1 MRLLQRYILFELLR
15 VFTLM
20 ITVLTVLLVF
30 VGAFQQASN
39 QGLGA
44 LLVFKILPFIVPSM
58 LPFTI
63 PATLLL
69 TVCVVYGRIAGDQ
82 EITAAKA
89 AGINVLSLLWPS
101 FILGGFLSLG
111 SLLLSDQI
119 IPWAEKNIEKT
130 IASELETIFLEKL
143 RSQNQIH
150 DPASGISITV
160 MGVRDKT
167 LLVPTFRYSP
177 PNKQPVHLQAEEAT
191 LEFDLSNQQVILH
204 ILKGHIDFPGKP
216 RFYVEKDDFPFPLPS
231 QTSMAKPRHMSVRSI
246 KTELVD
252 MRAEKEEF
260 EFQRDIEVAM
270 VLALGD
276 FERFS
281 SPEINS
287 NLPHNQEEDKRKNKL
302 KTALSS
308 RFALSCSCFFFVLV
322 GCPFS
327 IAQARRQFLTSFFL
341 VFMPILL
348 FYYPIVLLM
357 MNLSKLGK
365 IEPGWSL
372 WAGNIGLLCVAIH
385 MLRKVLRN

>member
-20 ITVLTVLLVF
+20 ISVLTILLVF
-30 VGAFQQASN
+30 VGALQQASN

-44 LLVFKILPFIVPSM
+44 ILVLKIIPYIVPSM

-69 TVCVVYGRIAGDQ
+69 TVCVVYGRISGDQ

-111 SLLLSDQI
+111 SLVLSDQI
-119 IPWAEKNIEKT
+119 IPWAEKNIEAT
-130 IASELETIFLEKL
+130 IARELETIFLEKL

-150 DPASGISITV
+150 DQVSGISITV

-177 PNKQPVHLQAEEAT
+177 PNKKPVHLQAEEAT
-191 LEFDLSNQQVILH
+191 LEFDLANQQVILH
-204 ILKGHIDFPGKP
+204 ILNGYIDFPGKP
-216 RFYVEKDDFPFPLPS
+216 RFYVKKDEFPFPLPS
-231 QTSMAKPRHMSVRSI
+231 QTSTAKPRHMSVRAIRS
-246 KTELVD
+246 ELGD
-252 MRAEKEEF
+252 LQNKREEF
-260 EFQRDIEVAM
+260 NFHRDIEVAM

-276 FERFS
+276 FERFN
-281 SPEINS
+281 SPEIIAD
-287 NLPHNQEEDKRKNKL
+287 LPQTQHEEKRQNKL
-302 KTALSS
+302 ETALAS

-341 VFMPILL
+341 VFTPILL
-348 FYYPIVLLM
+348 FYYPIVLLAI
-357 MNLSKLGK
+357 NLSKLGK
-365 IEPGWSL
+365 IEPDWSL
-372 WAGNIGLLCVAIH
+372 WGGNIGLFFVAIYL
-385 MLRKVLRN
+385 LRKVLRN

>member
-30 VGAFQQASN
+30 VGAFQQATS

-44 LLVFKILPFIVPSM
+44 ILVLKILPFIVPSM

-69 TVCVVYGRIAGDQ
+69 TVCVVYGRISGDQ

-119 IPWAEKNIEKT
+119 IPWAEKNIENT
-130 IASELETIFLEKL
+130 IACELESIFLEKL

-150 DPASGISITV
+150 DPTSGISITV

-177 PNKQPVHLQAEEAT
+177 ANKQPVHLQAEEAT
-191 LEFDLSNQQVILH
+191 LEFDLEHQQVILH
-204 ILKGHIDFPGKP
+204 IRKGHIDFPGKP

-231 QTSMAKPRHMSVRSI
+231 QSAMAKPRHMTVQSI
-246 KTELVD
+246 KTELGD
-252 MRAEKEEF
+252 LQLERDELEF
-260 EFQRDIEVAM
+260 HRDIEVAM
-270 VLALGD
+270 LLALGD
-276 FERFS
+276 FERFN
-281 SPEINS
+281 SPEINTD
-287 NLPHNQEEDKRKNKL
+287 LPQNHVKEKRQNKL
-302 KTALSS
+302 KTALAS

-327 IAQARRQFLTSFFL
+327 IAQARRQFLTSFFM

-348 FYYPIVLLM
+348 FYYPIVLLT
-357 MNLSKLGK
+357 MNLAKLGK
-365 IEPGWSL
+365 VEPSWSL
-372 WAGNIGLLCVAIH
+372 WAGNVGLFLIAIH
-385 MLRKVLRN
+385 LLRKVLRN

>member
-15 VFTLM
+15 VFTL
-20 ITVLTVLLVF
+20 IIAVLTVLLVF
-30 VGAFQQASN
+30 VGAFQQATS
-39 QGLGA
+39 QGLGVI
-44 LLVFKILPFIVPSM
+44 LVLKILPFIVPSM

-89 AGINVLSLLWPS
+89 AGINVLSLLYPS

-111 SLLLSDQI
+111 SLILSDQI
-119 IPWAEKNIEKT
+119 IPWAEKNIENT
-130 IASELETIFLEKL
+130 IARELETIFLEKL

-191 LEFDLSNQQVILH
+191 LEFDLTNQQVILH
-204 ILKGHIDFPGKP
+204 ISKGHIDFPGKP

-231 QTSMAKPRHMSVRSI
+231 QTTMTKARHMSVKAI
-246 KTELVD
+246 KSELLD
-252 MRAEKEEF
+252 LSEKNIEF

-270 VLALGD
+270 LLALGD
-276 FERFS
+276 FERFQ
-281 SPEINS
+281 SPEVN
-287 NLPHNQEEDKRKNKL
+287 NDLPEGRLQEDRQNKL

-327 IAQARRQFLTSFFL
+327 IAQARRQFLTSFIL
-341 VFMPILL
+341 VFLPILL
-348 FYYPIVLLM
+348 FYYPIVLLAI
-357 MNLSKLGK
+357 NLSKLGK
-365 IEPGWSL
+365 IEPTWSL
-372 WAGNIGLLCVAIH
+372 WAGNTGLLIIAIH

>member
-30 VGAFQQASN
+30 VGAFQQATS

-44 LLVFKILPFIVPSM
+44 LLVLKILPFIVPSM

-69 TVCVVYGRIAGDQ
+69 TVCVVYGRISGDQ

-101 FILGGFLSLG
+101 FILGGFLSLS

-119 IPWAEKNIEKT
+119 IPWAEKNIET
-130 IASELETIFLEKL
+130 TVATELESIFLEKL

-150 DPASGISITV
+150 DPNSGISITV

-177 PNKQPVHLQAEEAT
+177 PGKKPVHLQAEEAT
-191 LEFDLSNQQVILH
+191 LEFDLTHQQVILH
-204 ILKGHIDFPGKP
+204 LSKGHIDFPGKP
-216 RFYVEKDDFPFPLPS
+216 RFYVEKDVFPFPLPS
-231 QTSMAKPRHMSVRSI
+231 QTATAKPRHMSVRSI
-246 KTELVD
+246 KSELGD
-252 MRAEKEEF
+252 IQDKKNDF
-260 EFQRDIEVAM
+260 EFQRDIEVGM
-270 VLALGD
+270 LLALGE
-276 FERFS
+276 FERFQ
-281 SPEINS
+281 SPEVNAD
-287 NLPHNQEEDKRKNKL
+287 LPKNQMEEKRKNKL

-357 MNLSKLGK
+357 INLSKLGK

-372 WAGNIGLLCVAIH
+372 WIGNIGLLIVAIH

>member
-1 MRLLQRYILFELLR
+1 MRLLQRYVLFELLR

-30 VGAFQQASN
+30 VGAFQQATS
-39 QGLGA
+39 QGLGV
-44 LLVFKILPFIVPSM
+44 LLVLKILPFIVPSM

-111 SLLLSDQI
+111 SLILSDQI
-119 IPWAEKNIEKT
+119 IPWAEKNIENT
-130 IASELETIFLEKL
+130 IACELETIFLEKL

-177 PNKQPVHLQAEEAT
+177 PNKKPVHLQAEEAT
-191 LEFDLSNQQVILH
+191 LEFDLTNQQVILH
-204 ILKGHIDFPGKP
+204 ISKGHIDFPGKP
-216 RFYVEKDDFPFPLPS
+216 RFFVEKDTFPFPLPS
-231 QTSMAKPRHMSVRSI
+231 QTTMAKPRHMSVKSI
-246 KTELVD
+246 KSELVD
-252 MRAEKEEF
+252 ISEKKIEF

-270 VLALGD
+270 LLALGD
-276 FERFS
+276 FERFQ
-281 SPEINS
+281 SPEVNDD
-287 NLPHNQEEDKRKNKL
+287 LP
-302 KTALSS
+302 
-308 RFALSCSCFFFVLV
+308 
-322 GCPFS
+322 
-327 IAQARRQFLTSFFL
+327 
-341 VFMPILL
+341 
-348 FYYPIVLLM
+348 
-357 MNLSKLGK
+357 
-365 IEPGWSL
+365 
-372 WAGNIGLLCVAIH
+372 
-385 MLRKVLRN
+385 